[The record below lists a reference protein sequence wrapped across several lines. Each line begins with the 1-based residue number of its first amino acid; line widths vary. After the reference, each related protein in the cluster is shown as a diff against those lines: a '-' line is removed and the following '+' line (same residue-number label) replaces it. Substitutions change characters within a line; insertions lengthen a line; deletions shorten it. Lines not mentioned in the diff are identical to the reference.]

1 MIQEVS
7 HSERDIAQSVEA
19 LLDSLCSGLD
29 DVTLDSIDFETT
41 SNTFGYR
48 FDAIARMNV
57 LGRLTSLAIEVK
69 SNGQP
74 RNVRDGILQLSNAI
88 SCSKLDAF
96 PVFVAPFL
104 SEQSRQ
110 ICKFN
115 GINYMDLAGNSY
127 FKLPNLLVD
136 TSTATTPRPER
147 RELKSLFGAKASR
160 IARTMLKYPSRA
172 WRVKDLSAAANASL
186 GLVSHVRRGLLNREW
201 ARETN
206 QGIVLTNPDFVLD
219 AWSASYSPNFE
230 EVSLYTTLHGENL
243 ENSIRKLFS
252 EASTKR
258 NAMFGIFSAARWI
271 APYGRVGTEF
281 LYATPSLL
289 DYIVEMLNAARV
301 AQGGNVIVQL
311 TRDSSILEDVVEPV
325 SGVICTSPI
334 QTYLD
339 LYRAGER
346 GKEAAEF
353 LRRNVLNW
361 KISENQHGE

>member
-1 MIQEVS
+1 MNQEAS
-7 HSERDIAQSVEA
+7 LGESDLTQSVET
-19 LLDSLCSGLD
+19 LLDSLCRDLD
-29 DVTLDSIDFETT
+29 DVTLESIDFEVANN
-41 SNTFGYR
+41 SLSYV

-57 LGRLTSLAIEVK
+57 LGRPTNLVFEVK

-88 SCSKLDAF
+88 SSSNLDAF

-115 GINYMDLAGNSY
+115 GINYLDLSGNSY

-136 TSTATTPRPER
+136 TSTANTPRPER
-147 RELKSLFGAKASR
+147 RELKSLFGTKASR
-160 IARTMLKYPSRA
+160 IVRTMLKYSSRP
-172 WRVKDLSAAANASL
+172 WRVKDLSAASKASL
-186 GLVSHVRRGLLNREW
+186 GLVSHVRRGLLSREW
-201 ARETN
+201 AQETH
-206 QGIVLTNPDFVLD
+206 QGIVLTNPDLVLD

-230 EVSLYTTLHGENL
+230 EVSLYTTLHGERL
-243 ENSIRKLFS
+243 ENSIRRLFS
-252 EASTKR
+252 EALTKGR
-258 NAMFGIFSAARWI
+258 VMYGFFSAARWI
-271 APYGRVGTEF
+271 APYGRAGTEF
-281 LYATPSLL
+281 LYSAPEHLESISEALDATR
-289 DYIVEMLNAARV
+289 VE
-301 AQGGNVIVQL
+301 QGGNVIVQL
-311 TRDSSILEDVVEPV
+311 TSDSSVLEDVIEPV

-339 LYRAGER
+339 LSRGGER

-361 KISENQHGE
+361 RGSESQYGG